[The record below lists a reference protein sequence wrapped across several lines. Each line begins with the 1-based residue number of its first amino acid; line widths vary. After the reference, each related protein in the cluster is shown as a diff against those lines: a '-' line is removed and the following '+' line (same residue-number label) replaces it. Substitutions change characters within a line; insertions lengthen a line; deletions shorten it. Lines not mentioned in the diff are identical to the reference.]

1 MVKYKFI
8 DWTLPATLFK
18 LGVLEVITWFKYTA
32 KVSGQKFPE
41 NDIPPVTGPTVL
53 KKIRR
58 SRQQMFY
65 KIAVLKILKGL
76 QGETALESFFS
87 KIAHIEKLLVI

>member
-1 MVKYKFI
+1 
-8 DWTLPATLFK
+8 
-18 LGVLEVITWFKYTA
+18 
-32 KVSGQKFPE
+32 
-41 NDIPPVTGPTVL
+41 
-53 KKIRR
+53 
-58 SRQQMFY
+58 MFY